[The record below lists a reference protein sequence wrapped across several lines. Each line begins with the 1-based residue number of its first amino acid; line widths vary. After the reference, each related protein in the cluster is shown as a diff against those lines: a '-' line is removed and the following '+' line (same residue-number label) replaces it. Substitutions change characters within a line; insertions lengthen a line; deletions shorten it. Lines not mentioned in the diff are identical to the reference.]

1 MTALFALLAAAL
13 LVGADQLTKYLV
25 TANFDVGQSRTVIDG
40 VLELT
45 YVRND
50 GAVFGSLSGKGYI
63 FNTITVLVVVVG
75 IALIVSGKI
84 KPKLLVWAG
93 SLVISGGVGNLIDR
107 FRLRY
112 VVDFIDVKCFGSL
125 WRWVFNVADVCVVVG
140 CGLII
145 LYFIID
151 SVREGKRKKAADAVE
166 KGLESVQ
173 MPAELEKRLEGI
185 RLGGSADSADGVS
198 EASFDAS
205 AAAPDSTAEIAGRD
219 SIVSDGAA
227 EIAGRNSIAP
237 DSAAE
242 IAGRDSIVSDSA
254 APDSSSADRT
264 DGADENA

>member
-125 WRWVFNVADVCVVVG
+125 WRWVFNVADICVVVG

-151 SVREGKRKKAADAVE
+151 SVREGKRKKPPTQS
-166 KGLESVQ
+166 KRGLRACRCPQS
-173 MPAELEKRLEGI
+173 LKRGL
-185 RLGGSADSADGVS
+185 RVS
-198 EASFDAS
+198 
-205 AAAPDSTAEIAGRD
+205 G
-219 SIVSDGAA
+219 
-227 EIAGRNSIAP
+227 
-237 DSAAE
+237 
-242 IAGRDSIVSDSA
+242 SA
-254 APDSSSADRT
+254 APPTART
-264 DGADENA
+264 V